1 MTLTVFVT
9 PQGSASCCKSSGA
22 HLLSSDYRKF
32 SNAAELAASL
42 TIAEMD
48 AIRGASLGECVEP
61 SGDVAEAADR
71 LWLAAVANA
80 PIAAKREARLGIL
93 KNRGE
98 FCERGTIDKFS
109 THLLMLVPDSA
120 EEVDA
125 FDTVRLSPQVRAIV
139 QILLDDGRKA
149 WTVGQ
154 LRRLLE
160 RERRFLN
167 TKRRVALVIATYVPW
182 LVTVGLL
189 EKISVDRYINDP
201 RFFLSFWIMRQEWA
215 VPIHHRR
222 LIRR

>member
-1 MTLTVFVT
+1 MKLTVFVT
-9 PQGSASCCKSSGA
+9 PQGSASFCKSSSA
-22 HLLSSDYRKF
+22 HLLSSDYRRF

-48 AIRGASLGECVEP
+48 EIRGASIGECVEP

-80 PIAAKREARLGIL
+80 PIAAKREAMYGIL

-98 FCERGTIDKFS
+98 FCERGTLGKYS

-125 FDTVRLSPQVRAIV
+125 FDTVRLLPQGRAII

-154 LRRLLE
+154 LKRLLE

-167 TKRRVALVIATYVPW
+167 TKQRVARVINTYIPW

-201 RFFLSFWIMRQEWA
+201 RFFLSFWIMRQEWS
-215 VPIHHRR
+215 VNLRHRR
-222 LIRR
+222 